1 MGVLSGKVGLVT
13 GAGQGVGRGI
23 ALAMAKEGC
32 AVAITGKTA
41 SKLDSV
47 CEEIAAAGGKAIP
60 IACNVRELADIERTV
75 AETVKQLGGLDIL
88 VNNAYEGAWGPL
100 LTVDDEAF
108 QLGLFAGPI
117 ACFRFMKEAHPHLKK
132 RGDGNIINLVTPAS
146 VRWDTS
152 NYGAYGTAKEGMRVL
167 SRTAASEWGKDNIRV
182 NAVAPLANS
191 PALDG
196 WTKNNP
202 QEAEAFFKTVPQG
215 RIGDCE
221 QDIGQAVVLL
231 LRPEARY
238 LTGQTI
244 ALDGGQ
250 ARFG

>member
-32 AVAITGKTA
+32 AVSITGKTA
-41 SKLDSV
+41 SKLDAV
-47 CEEIAAAGGKAIP
+47 CKEIAAAGGKAIP
-60 IACNVRELADIERTV
+60 ISCNVRDLADIKRTV

-132 RGDGNIINLVTPAS
+132 RGGGNIINLVTPAS

-167 SRTAASEWGKDNIRV
+167 SRSAASEWGKDNIRV

-191 PALDG
+191 PALD
-196 WTKNNP
+196 
-202 QEAEAFFKTVPQG
+202 KTVPQG

-221 QDIGQAVVLL
+221 KDIGEAVVLL